1 MRQSLKSLCRLSNI
15 YRYIGYSEFCWTS
28 KSVQERR
35 FSEKNI
41 KTWNYFPCTH
51 QVYYYVGDGGK
62 YGGKFKY
69 FRDLTMPQIM
79 MMTSG
84 LQICQGSQYNEK
96 TLALLEA
103 TLTFKIDLTFYLVFF
118 LNEKLAILY
127 FRYW

>member
-1 MRQSLKSLCRLSNI
+1 MGIQNFAEHLKVFRKDGLVKKILKPGI
-15 YRYIGYSEFCWTS
+15 IFHVHT
-28 KSVQERR
+28 K
-35 FSEKNI
+35 F
-41 KTWNYFPCTH
+41 T
-51 QVYYYVGDGGK
+51 YVGDGGK

-103 TLTFKIDLTFYLVFF
+103 TLTFKIDLTFYLVFL

-127 FRYW
+127 FRY